1 MAMTLHRRALLAA
14 PFLAAAPG
22 ARAQA
27 EVNRILCSFPP
38 GAALDAISRMVA
50 DVAARGPLGT
60 TVVETRAGANGNI
73 AAAQA
78 ARARPDGRTLVS
90 MIDVTLSLNPHLYGA
105 NLGFAPADLEPV
117 ATIGLFPVVLLVHP
131 SSGITDFAGFL
142 AAARARSLLY
152 ASAGSG
158 SPGHL
163 AMEALR
169 PAFNLPAQG
178 LEHVSFRGN
187 AQAVTE
193 LVAGRVE
200 AGFIAIGGGPQF
212 VREGRLRALAVSGP
226 VRAPLLPEV
235 PTVAELGNPGFDL
248 RFAFVL
254 YGPRGMPADRTAL
267 WGQAAREAMAAN
279 RDRVAALGVD
289 AEAPGP
295 ADTAAFV
302 SNAHARWGI
311 VARETNMRVE

>member
-1 MAMTLHRRALLAA
+1 MTFRRRALLAA
-14 PFLAAAPG
+14 PLLAAAP
-22 ARAQA
+22 AFAQG
-27 EVNRILCSFPP
+27 EVNRILCSFPA

-50 DVAARGPLGT
+50 DAAARGPLGT

-73 AAAQA
+73 AAAQV

-105 NLGFAPADLEPV
+105 NLGFAPEELEPV
-117 ATIGLFPVVLLVHP
+117 ATIGRFPVVLLVHP
-131 SSGITDFAGFL
+131 SSGIADFAGFL
-142 AAARARSLLY
+142 AAARSRSLLY
-152 ASAGSG
+152 ASAGAG

-169 PAFNLPAQG
+169 HAFSLPRQG

-212 VREGRLRALAVSGP
+212 VRDGRLRALAVSGP
-226 VRAPLLPEV
+226 TRAPLLPQV

-254 YGPRGMPADRTAL
+254 YGPRGMPAERRAQWT
-267 WGQAAREAMAAN
+267 QAAAEAMAAN
-279 RDRVAALGVD
+279 RQRIEGLGVD
-289 AEAPGP
+289 AETDGP
-295 ADTAAFV
+295 DGTAAFV
-302 SNAHARWGI
+302 TRAHARWGI
-311 VARETNMRVE
+311 VARETGMRVE

>member
-1 MAMTLHRRALLAA
+1 MTLRRRALLAA
-14 PFLAAAPG
+14 PLLAAAP
-22 ARAQA
+22 ARAQG

-50 DVAARGPLGT
+50 DAAARGPLGT

-105 NLGFAPADLEPV
+105 NLGFSPEDLEPV

-131 SSGITDFAGFL
+131 SSGIADFAGFL
-142 AAARARSLLY
+142 AAARSRSLLY

-169 PAFNLPAQG
+169 HGFSLPRQG

-212 VREGRLRALAVSGP
+212 IQDGRLRALAVSGP
-226 VRAPLLPEV
+226 ARAPLLPQV

-254 YGPRGMPADRTAL
+254 YGPRGMPAERRAL
-267 WGQAAREAMAAN
+267 WARAAAEAMAAN
-279 RDRVAALGVD
+279 RPRIEALGVD
-289 AEAPGP
+289 AEAAGP
-295 ADTAAFV
+295 AETAAFV
-302 SNAHARWGI
+302 ARAHARWGA
-311 VARETNMRVE
+311 VARETGMRVE

>member
-1 MAMTLHRRALLAA
+1 MTLGRRALLAA
-14 PFLAAAPG
+14 PLLAAAPA
-22 ARAQA
+22 ARAQG

-50 DVAARGPLGT
+50 DAAARGPLGT

-105 NLGFAPADLEPV
+105 NLGFAPEDLQPV

-131 SSGITDFAGFL
+131 SSGIADFAGFL
-142 AAARARSLLY
+142 AAARSRSLLY

-169 PAFNLPAQG
+169 HAFGLPRQG

-212 VREGRLRALAVSGP
+212 IQEGRLRALAVSGP
-226 VRAPLLPEV
+226 ARAPLLPAV
-235 PTVAELGNPGFDL
+235 PTVAELGHPGFDL

-254 YGPRGMPADRTAL
+254 YGPRGMPPERRAQWA
-267 WGQAAREAMAAN
+267 QAAAEAMAAN
-279 RDRVAALGVD
+279 RPRIEALGVD
-289 AEAPGP
+289 AEAAGP
-295 ADTAAFV
+295 AETAAFV
-302 SNAHARWGI
+302 ARAHARWGA
-311 VARETNMRVE
+311 VARETGMQVE

>member
-1 MAMTLHRRALLAA
+1 MTFRRRTLLAA
-14 PFLAAAPG
+14 PLFAAAP
-22 ARAQA
+22 ALAQG
-27 EVNRILCSFPP
+27 EVNRILCSFPA

-50 DVAARGPLGT
+50 DVAGRGPLGT

-73 AAAQA
+73 AAAQV

-105 NLGFAPADLEPV
+105 NLGFSPDDLEPV

-131 SSGITDFAGFL
+131 SSGISDFAGFL

-169 PAFNLPAQG
+169 HGFNLPRQG

-212 VREGRLRALAVSGP
+212 VQDGRLRALAVSGP
-226 VRAPLLPEV
+226 TRAPLLPQV

-254 YGPRGMPADRTAL
+254 YGPRGMPAERKAQ
-267 WGQAAREAMAAN
+267 WAQAATDAMAAS
-279 RDRVAALGVD
+279 RARIEALGVD
-289 AEAPGP
+289 AEAAGP

-302 SNAHARWGI
+302 TRAHARWGT
-311 VARETNMRVE
+311 VARETGMRVE

>member
-1 MAMTLHRRALLAA
+1 MTLRRRTLLAA
-14 PFLAAAPG
+14 PLLAATP
-22 ARAQA
+22 ARAQGD
-27 EVNRILCSFPP
+27 VNRILCSFPA

-73 AAAQA
+73 AAAQV

-105 NLGFAPADLEPV
+105 NLGFDPNDLEPV
-117 ATIGLFPVVLLVHP
+117 STIGLFPVVLLVHP
-131 SSGITDFAGFL
+131 SAGIADFAAFL
-142 AAARARSLLY
+142 AAARARPLLY

-169 PAFNLPAQG
+169 HGFGLPRDG

-193 LVAGRVE
+193 LVAGRVQ
-200 AGFIAIGGGPQF
+200 AAFIAIGGGPQF
-212 VREGRLRALAVSGP
+212 VQDGRLRALAVSGP
-226 VRAPLLPEV
+226 SRAALLPEV
-235 PTVAELGNPGFDL
+235 PTVAELGQAGFDI
-248 RFAFVL
+248 RFAFTL
-254 YGPRGMPADRTAL
+254 YGPRGMPVERRAQ
-267 WGQAAREAMAAN
+267 WAAAAAEAMAAN
-279 RDRVAALGVD
+279 RARIAAFGVD

-295 ADTAAFV
+295 AETAAFV
-302 SNAHARWGI
+302 ARAHARWGA
-311 VARETNMRVE
+311 VARETGMRVE